1 MADFKARFLDLLGYV
16 LFDFNFV
23 LYTMIGKIEKEG
35 EIDMDLI
42 IRPMEEKDIPEVQY
56 VAKKSWNHTYYGIIP
71 REVQNNFLNSAYSHE
86 MLKKRLEQ
94 IIFVAEDKGKI
105 VGFVNLNET
114 NKPNTY
120 DLTAIYLLPDYQEK
134 GIGTQLIEHSIQEL
148 EVFEEIFLEVEKSN
162 INAVNFY
169 KKLGFKIVDEYD
181 DEFDGHVLKTLEM
194 SLSNV

>member
-1 MADFKARFLDLLGYV
+1 
-16 LFDFNFV
+16 
-23 LYTMIGKIEKEG
+23 
-35 EIDMDLI
+35 
-42 IRPMEEKDIPEVQY
+42 
-56 VAKKSWNHTYYGIIP
+56 
-71 REVQNNFLNSAYSHE
+71 YSHE

-120 DLTAIYLLPDYQEK
+120 DLTAIYLLPDYQGK
-134 GIGTQLIEHSIQEL
+134 SIGTQLIEHSIQEL

>member
-16 LFDFNFV
+16 LFAFNFV
-23 LYTMIGKIEKEG
+23 LYSMIGKIEKKEEMG
-35 EIDMDLI
+35 MDLN
-42 IRPMEEKDIPEVQY
+42 IRPMEEKDIPDVQY
-56 VAKKSWNHTYYGIIP
+56 VAKKSWNHTYYDIIP
-71 REVQNNFLNSAYSHE
+71 EEVQNNFLNSAYSDE

-94 IIFVAEDKGKI
+94 IVFVAEDKGKI
-105 VGFVNLNET
+105 VGFINLNET
-114 NKPNTY
+114 NKPNIY
-120 DLTAIYLLPDYQEK
+120 DLTAIYLLPAYQGK
-134 GIGTQLIEHSIQEL
+134 GIGTKLIKHSIQEV

-181 DEFDGHVLKTLEM
+181 DEFDRHVLKTLEM

>member
-71 REVQNNFLNSAYSHE
+71 KEVQNN
-86 MLKKRLEQ
+86 
-94 IIFVAEDKGKI
+94 
-105 VGFVNLNET
+105 
-114 NKPNTY
+114 
-120 DLTAIYLLPDYQEK
+120 
-134 GIGTQLIEHSIQEL
+134 
-148 EVFEEIFLEVEKSN
+148 
-162 INAVNFY
+162 
-169 KKLGFKIVDEYD
+169 
-181 DEFDGHVLKTLEM
+181 
-194 SLSNV
+194 